1 MAERLLFGGFTAI
14 TPILFQCF
22 PRLLQRHS
30 RHKAGNIVDT
40 IFCQTNSRTAGD
52 GTPPRPM
59 ESSGADGGA
68 PGGLASGGRHIHLI
82 DKKEF

>member
-1 MAERLLFGGFTAI
+1 
-14 TPILFQCF
+14 
-22 PRLLQRHS
+22 
-30 RHKAGNIVDT
+30 
-40 IFCQTNSRTAGD
+40 
-52 GTPPRPM
+52 M